1 MRPFTTVRSRAC
13 PIPSDDIDTD
23 QIIPKQY
30 LKRIERTG
38 FGPFAFAEWRYE
50 SDGVTPRPDFP
61 MNLPQH
67 AGAQILLTGRNFGC
81 GSSRE
86 HAPWALEDAG
96 FRAII
101 ASSFADIFRSNCGK
115 VGVLCVELHE
125 KDVQRIAEL
134 VAADPSVE
142 VTVDLEAQ
150 RVSVPAVGVL
160 DGLELDFA
168 IDPHTRHCLLEG
180 LDDIGLTLA
189 HEPDITAYEQ
199 RRPAYRPLVPTPA

>member
-13 PIPSDDIDTD
+13 PIPNDDIDTD

-50 SDGVTPRPDFP
+50 DDGVTPRADFP
-61 MNLPQH
+61 MNRPEHQ
-67 AGAQILLTGRNFGC
+67 GAEVLLTGRNFGC

-115 VGVLCVELHE
+115 VGVLCVELDE
-125 KDVQRIAEL
+125 KDVRRIAEL
-134 VAADPSVE
+134 VEADPAVE

-150 RVSVPAVGVL
+150 RVTVPAVGVL
-160 DGLELDFA
+160 EAVDLPFEV
-168 IDPHTRHCLLEG
+168 DPHTRHCLLEG

-189 HEPDITAYEQ
+189 HEDDITAYEQ
-199 RRPAYRPLVPTPA
+199 RRAAYRPLVPTP

>member
-1 MRPFTTVRSRAC
+1 MRPFTSVRSRAC
-13 PIPSDDIDTD
+13 PLPSDDIDTD

-50 SDGVTPRPDFP
+50 DDGVTPRPDFP
-61 MNLPQH
+61 MNRPEH
-67 AGAQILLTGRNFGC
+67 AGAEVLLTGRNFGC

-96 FRAII
+96 FRVIV

-115 VGVLCVELHE
+115 VGILCVELHE
-125 KDVQRIAEL
+125 KDVQRLLEL
-134 VAADPSVE
+134 VEADPAVE
-142 VTVDLEAQ
+142 VSVDLEAQ
-150 RVSVPAVGVL
+150 RLTAPAVGA
-160 DGLELDFA
+160 LERVDVEFA
-168 IDPHTRHCLLEG
+168 VDPHTRHCLLEG

-189 HEPDITAYEQ
+189 HEDDIAAYERQ
-199 RRPAYRPLVPTPA
+199 RAAYRPLVPTP

>member
-1 MRPFTTVRSRAC
+1 MRPFTTVRSNAC
-13 PIPSDDIDTD
+13 PIPGDDIDTD

-50 SDGVTPRPDFP
+50 ADGTTERPDFP
-61 MNLPQH
+61 MNRPEH
-67 AGAQILLTGRNFGC
+67 VGAQVLLTGRNFGC

-115 VGVLCVELHE
+115 VGLLCVALDE

-134 VAADPSVE
+134 VAADPAVE
-142 VTVDLEAQ
+142 ITVDLEGQ

-160 DGLELDFA
+160 DGVDLPFDV
-168 IDPHTRHCLLEG
+168 DQHTRHCLINR
-180 LDDIGLTLA
+180 LDDIGLTLE
-189 HEPDITAYEQ
+189 HEADITAYEQ
-199 RRPAYRPLVPTPA
+199 RRPAYRPLVPTP

>member
-1 MRPFTTVRSRAC
+1 MRPFTTVRSIAC
-13 PIPSDDIDTD
+13 PIPSNDIDTD

-30 LKRIERTG
+30 LKRIDRTG

-50 SDGVTPRPDFP
+50 ADGVTPKPDFP
-61 MNLPQH
+61 MNRPEH

-115 VGVLCVELHE
+115 VGVLCVDLHE
-125 KDVQRIAEL
+125 KVVQQITEL
-134 VAADPSVE
+134 VEADPSIE
-142 VTVDLEAQ
+142 ITVDLENQ
-150 RVSVPAVGVL
+150 KVSVPGVGA
-160 DGLELDFA
+160 LEGVDVEFTV
-168 IDPHTRHCLLEG
+168 DPHTRHCLIDG
-180 LDDIGLTLA
+180 LDDIGLTMA
-189 HEPDITAYEQ
+189 HEADITTYEAT
-199 RRPAYRPLVPTPA
+199 RPAHRPLVPTP

>member
-1 MRPFTTVRSRAC
+1 MRPFTTVRSKAC
-13 PIPSDDIDTD
+13 PITADDIDTD

-50 SDGVTPRPDFP
+50 DDGVTPKPDFA
-61 MNLPQH
+61 MNRPEH
-67 AGAQILLTGRNFGC
+67 AGAQVLLTGRNFGC

-115 VGVLCVELHE
+115 VGILCVELHE
-125 KDVQRIAEL
+125 KDVERITEI

-142 VTVDLEAQ
+142 ITVDLEAQ
-150 RVSVPAVGVL
+150 RVTVPGTGVL
-160 DGLELDFA
+160 EGLEVEFA
-168 IDPHTRHCLLEG
+168 IDPHTRHCLIEG

-189 HEPDITAYEQ
+189 HESDITAYEQ
-199 RRPAYRPLVPTPA
+199 QRASYRPLVPTP

>member
-1 MRPFTTVRSRAC
+1 MRPFTTVRSHAC
-13 PIPSDDIDTD
+13 PIPNNDIDTD

-30 LKRIERTG
+30 LKRIDRAG

-50 SDGVTPRPDFP
+50 ADGVTQKPDFA
-61 MNLPQH
+61 MNRPEH
-67 AGAQILLTGRNFGC
+67 DGAQILLTGRNFGC

-101 ASSFADIFRSNCGK
+101 ASSFADIFRNNCGK
-115 VGVLCVELHE
+115 VGVLCVDLHE
-125 KDVQRIAEL
+125 KVVQQIAEL
-134 VAADPSVE
+134 VEADPSVLI
-142 VTVDLEAQ
+142 TVDLENL

-160 DGLELDFA
+160 DGVDVDFD
-168 IDPHTRHCLLEG
+168 IDPHTRHCLING
-180 LDDIGLTLA
+180 LDDIGLTLE

-199 RRPAYRPLVPTPA
+199 RRPVYRPLVPTP

>member
-1 MRPFTTVRSRAC
+1 MRPFTTVRSKAC
-13 PIPSDDIDTD
+13 PLPSNDIDTD

-50 SDGVTPRPDFP
+50 SDGVTPRPEFP
-61 MNLPQH
+61 MNRPEH
-67 AGAQILLTGRNFGC
+67 AGAEVLLTGRNFGC

-115 VGVLCVELHE
+115 VGILCVAFDE

-134 VAADPSVE
+134 VDADPSVE
-142 VTVDLEAQ
+142 ITVDLEAQ
-150 RVSVPAVGVL
+150 RVSVPAVGALEGV
-160 DGLELDFA
+160 ELDFEV
-168 IDPHTRHCLLEG
+168 DQHTKHCLIEG

-189 HEPDITAYEQ
+189 HEADITAYEQ
-199 RRPAYRPLVPTPA
+199 RRAAYRPLVPTP

>member
-1 MRPFTTVRSRAC
+1 MRPFTTVRSHAC
-13 PIPSDDIDTD
+13 PIPSNDIDTD

-30 LKRIERTG
+30 LKRIDRTG

-50 SDGVTPRPDFP
+50 ADGVTPKPDFP
-61 MNLPQH
+61 MNRPEH
-67 AGAQILLTGRNFGC
+67 AGAEILLTGRNFGC

-115 VGVLCVELHE
+115 VGVLCVDLHE
-125 KDVQRIAEL
+125 KVVQRIMEL
-134 VAADPSVE
+134 VEADPSVRI
-142 VTVDLEAQ
+142 TVDLEGQ

-160 DGLELDFA
+160 DGVDVEFTV
-168 IDPHTRHCLLEG
+168 DPHTRHCLIEG
-180 LDDIGLTLA
+180 LDDIGLTMA
-189 HEPDITAYEQ
+189 HEADITAYEAG
-199 RRPAYRPLVPTPA
+199 RPAHRPLVPTP

>member
-1 MRPFTTVRSRAC
+1 MRPFTTVRSHAC
-13 PIPSDDIDTD
+13 PIPSNDIDTD

-30 LKRIERTG
+30 LKRIDRTG

-50 SDGVTPRPDFP
+50 ADGVTPKPDFP
-61 MNLPQH
+61 MNRPEH
-67 AGAQILLTGRNFGC
+67 AGAEVLLTGRNFGC

-115 VGVLCVELHE
+115 VGILCVELHE
-125 KDVQRIAEL
+125 KVVQQIAEL
-134 VAADPSVE
+134 VEADPAVE
-142 VTVDLEAQ
+142 ITVDLENL
-150 RVSVPAVGVL
+150 RVSVPSVGVL
-160 DGLELDFA
+160 ETVDVDFT
-168 IDPHTRHCLLEG
+168 IDPHTRHCLING

-189 HEPDITAYEQ
+189 HEADITAYEQ
-199 RRPAYRPLVPTPA
+199 QRAVHRPLVPTP